1 VGHSQEDKAV
11 THRRILEVASARV
24 REAGIEKPAIG
35 ELMKAANLTHGG
47 FYRHF
52 SSREDLVDEAIQRA
66 LADGAARMADT
77 VALDNGADAALH
89 GLVEAY
95 LSEQHRDEVSG
106 SCAVATLASDVARA
120 SDRAR
125 TAYTRQVEDYLEIIE
140 SALDDPDP
148 TRRRRQA
155 LVDLSALV
163 GAVLMA
169 RAVNSPSLSRELLTE
184 VAAAVTEPARP

>member
-1 VGHSQEDKAV
+1 MGHSQEDKAV

-169 RAVNSPSLSRELLTE
+169 RAVNSPTLSRELLTE
-184 VAAAVTEPARP
+184 VAAAVTEPTRP